1 MKTYLVLFVFS
12 IGLSPF
18 AQSAASGCAQSKK
31 CALKPS
37 ACEKKTPEC
46 NTGEIEKIL
55 SKMHNA
61 TKQLKSCQ
69 AKLSYLFIQDPDL
82 MDSRTLRNGVLYY
95 QKEGDRS
102 QLRIRFDDIKQED
115 FDPEIRRQEY
125 LFDGV
130 WLTRIDFK
138 LKQTDLYQK
147 APEDN
152 PIDVFELIS
161 YNFPLIGFSNI
172 DLLRKDFDICLPE
185 NPDESKKSI
194 QLLLTVKKGSKYEK
208 EYEKI
213 NFRVAGDT
221 YMPKQIVAYSSQGDI
236 HDIEFDELEINKK
249 LKKAVFTIE
258 TPSDFRKNIERLEER
273 PAQKGN

>member
-1 MKTYLVLFVFS
+1 MKAHVVLFVFS
-12 IGLSPF
+12 LCLSPF
-18 AQSAASGCAQSKK
+18 AWPAASCCTKSKN
-31 CALKPS
+31 KPPES
-37 ACEKKTPEC
+37 AVQDKQKAERAD
-46 NTGEIEKIL
+46 GEIDKIL

-82 MDSRTLRNGVLYY
+82 LDSKTLRNGMLYY
-95 QKEGDRS
+95 QKNNERS

-138 LKQTDLYQK
+138 LKQIDLYQK
-147 APEDN
+147 APKDK

-161 YNFPLIGFSNI
+161 GNFPLIGFSNI
-172 DLLRKDFDICLPE
+172 EQLRKDFDICLPE
-185 NPDESKKSI
+185 KSDESNKSI
-194 QLLLTVKKGSKYEK
+194 KLLLSVKKGSRYEK

-213 NFRVAGDT
+213 DFRVASDT
-221 YMPKQIVAYSSQGDI
+221 YMPKRIVAYSSQGDT
-236 HDIEFDELEINKK
+236 HDIEFKELNINKK
-249 LKKAVFTIE
+249 IKKAVFTIE
-258 TPSDFRKNIERLEER
+258 TPSDFRKNVERLEER